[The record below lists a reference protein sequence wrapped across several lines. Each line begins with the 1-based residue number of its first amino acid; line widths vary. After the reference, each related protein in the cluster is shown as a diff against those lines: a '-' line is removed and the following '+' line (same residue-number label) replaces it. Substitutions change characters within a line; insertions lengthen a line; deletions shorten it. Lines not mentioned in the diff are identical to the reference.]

1 MHHARKVTDGDN
13 AQCGP
18 QAPAQ
23 TQLTTVANLASRH
36 DGLSEG
42 GVRHLLF
49 HRGQDLEREGI
60 VIRFGSRILI
70 DENRF
75 LDWLRAGQARTIV
88 GGGL

>member
-1 MHHARKVTDGDN
+1 MYEAHKVTQGDN
-13 AQCGP
+13 TQRAP

-23 TQLTTVANLASRH
+23 TQLTTVASLASRH
-36 DGLSEG
+36 EGLSEG

-49 HRGQDLEREGI
+49 HRGRDLEREGI

-75 LDWLRAGQARTIV
+75 LDWLRTGQARRIV
-88 GGGL
+88 RGGR